1 MRQGSISATS
11 RDQVSSRQVKKS
23 FLTLKSIRSNPNE
36 NVGNPVEKSGSGR
49 KAAETLAAEAFSWAT
64 EDVERLNAFMA
75 MTGASPAD
83 LVREINSAAFLG
95 RVLDWLLTEDALI
108 RDFCDSRGLPY
119 TAPMQAR
126 QQLPGGEVWNWT

>member
-1 MRQGSISATS
+1 M
-11 RDQVSSRQVKKS
+11 
-23 FLTLKSIRSNPNE
+23 
-36 NVGNPVEKSGSGR
+36 VGNPVEKPQSGR
-49 KAAETLAAEAFSWAT
+49 KSAEALAADVFSWAT
-64 EDVERLNAFMA
+64 ETAERLNAFMV

-108 RDFCDSRGLPY
+108 REFCDSRGLPY

-126 QQLPGGEVWNWT
+126 QLLPGGDVWNWT